1 MSRLG
6 RTCRAYYSLTRPLLH
21 RRIAVAARFHAHIPE
36 LIRALEPHLTIAQKK
51 QLKKEGK
58 YKGQQERYSSH
69 LDANEK
75 PACASSV
82 RQMIAGVADPGR
94 KHEYIVHRYVEEAF
108 KNMDNLEIVEVYF
121 LTE

>member
-1 MSRLG
+1 M
-6 RTCRAYYSLTRPLLH
+6 PLLH
-21 RRIAVAARFHAHIPE
+21 KRLAVAAMFHAHIPR

-69 LDANEK
+69 LDANAK
-75 PACASSV
+75 PACASYV
-82 RQMIAGVADPGR
+82 RQIVVGVANPGR

-108 KNMDNLEIVEVYF
+108 KNMENLEIVEAYF
-121 LTE
+121 LTK